1 MTENYNIEKAYNLAR
16 LVQEYE
22 QERQLVDYRNA
33 YERKAILDALALEG
47 QIKSQDA
54 LLEADEEKYINDC
67 KMFKYFRKIHAK
79 MVEDYKIFDLVAN
92 FDTHHIQRTMP
103 KSRTYPIS
111 TKHQLKQVVYCLL
124 LKFLLY

>member
-1 MTENYNIEKAYNLAR
+1 MTENYNIEKAYDLAR

-54 LLEADEEKYINDC
+54 LLEADEEKHINDC
-67 KMFKYFRKIHAK
+67 KMFKYFHKIHAK
-79 MVEDYKIFDLVAN
+79 MVEDYKIFDLAAN
-92 FDTHHIQRTMP
+92 FDIHYIQRTMP
-103 KSRTYPIS
+103 KSRTYPIP
-111 TKHQLKQVVYCLL
+111 TKHQLKQVVYGFNAQHR
-124 LKFLLY
+124 K

>member
-1 MTENYNIEKAYNLAR
+1 MTENYNIEKAYDLAR

-54 LLEADEEKYINDC
+54 LLEADEEKHINDC
-67 KMFKYFRKIHAK
+67 KMFKYFHKIYAK
-79 MVEDYKIFDLVAN
+79 MVEDYKIFDLAAN
-92 FDTHHIQRTMP
+92 FDIHYIQRTMP
-103 KSRTYPIS
+103 KSRTYPIP
-111 TKHQLKQVVYCLL
+111 TKHQLKQVVYGFNSQHR
-124 LKFLLY
+124 K

>member
-79 MVEDYKIFDLVAN
+79 MVEDYKIFDLAAN

-111 TKHQLKQVVYCLL
+111 TKHQLKQVVYGFNAQHR
-124 LKFLLY
+124 K